1 MDVAIVAAFVVVDIV
16 ATATSI
22 NASTTTDLAVVYIAS
37 SGVVVGVATIATF
50 VVVDITIIALLLM
63 LLMRLRNL
71 FIFMLLVIKL
81 LCY

>member
-1 MDVAIVAAFVVVDIV
+1 VDVAIVAAFVVVDIV